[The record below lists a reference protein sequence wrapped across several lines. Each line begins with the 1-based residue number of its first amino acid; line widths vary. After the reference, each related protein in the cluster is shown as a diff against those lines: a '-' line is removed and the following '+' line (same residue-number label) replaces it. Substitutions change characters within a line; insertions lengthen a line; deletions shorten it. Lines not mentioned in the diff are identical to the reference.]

1 MKYTQKLISVFC
13 YFANKIVLKNI
24 SEEICFAVNLCVHPL
39 SKLVFIFICK
49 IVKLQ
54 DIENGSAKGST
65 PNVLDYKD
73 GGIYDEIEK
82 DSATPTKNGKPNGTA
97 HSTEDV
103 YAVPDKRK
111 SNPPESPKLGT
122 PKYIMVS
129 NCIYYYIQVQSLTPS
144 NCRLLIAE
152 IFKQHSN
159 LICLYT

>member
-1 MKYTQKLISVFC
+1 M
-13 YFANKIVLKNI
+13 
-24 SEEICFAVNLCVHPL
+24 
-39 SKLVFIFICK
+39 VFIFICK

-73 GGIYDEIEK
+73 GGIYDEIDK
-82 DSATPTKNGKPNGTA
+82 DSATPAKNGKPNGTA
-97 HSTEDV
+97 RSTEDV

-129 NCIYYYIQVQSLTPS
+129 NCIYYYIQVQSLTPFVVKLPS
-144 NCRLLIAE
+144 FDCRN
-152 IFKQHSN
+152 FKQHSN
-159 LICLYT
+159 LICFIFDYCVFLSPKYLVMASPLRKQFNSLE

>member
-1 MKYTQKLISVFC
+1 MLDLNVISF
-13 YFANKIVLKNI
+13 FN
-24 SEEICFAVNLCVHPL
+24 
-39 SKLVFIFICK
+39 IFICK

-159 LICLYT
+159 LICLYIYDYCVFLSPKYLVIGFTLEKTI

>member
-1 MKYTQKLISVFC
+1 M
-13 YFANKIVLKNI
+13 
-24 SEEICFAVNLCVHPL
+24 CVHPL

-129 NCIYYYIQVQSLTPS
+129 NCIYYYIQVQSLTPFWS
-144 NCRLLIAE
+144 NCRLLIPE